1 MLVAEVV
8 TCKSGGQLDPG
19 QLALYRLHFL
29 AAFFPQSYHENQ
41 ERGPFWNCLYLHL
54 RHGTASR
61 GYFRDTTAN
70 DTQDTGAVP

>member
-1 MLVAEVV
+1 VLVAEVV

-19 QLALYRLHFL
+19 RLALCRLHFL
-29 AAFFPQSYHENQ
+29 AAFLPKSYHEKR
-41 ERGPFWNCLYLHL
+41 ERGHSWTCLYLHL